1 MTRKKRFGTTTP
13 LIGGFAAVQS
23 DREGYSKGILFLIW
37 GRVAFLFLL
46 STSVVIFNHASLFP
60 PVSPEI
66 RALVISIGAYL
77 LLSAAYFVFYYR
89 KTTIRYW
96 FAFVQIMLDIPLW
109 AVLVVLTGGAD
120 SFFVF
125 LFHSSILIAGV
136 YCGGRGIIFSLI
148 MGISLYIVAALLE
161 PAELVPM
168 NLRPFAVL
176 VEHDPVAFFYRIGMD
191 VGSMLLVAALTGFL
205 VKRVSKVGEK
215 LQKTEAIFKDL
226 NKLNEAVISLVPS
239 GLITVDDRG
248 IIKTMNG
255 QARKMLNLD
264 ERASGDV
271 NITRLVDLTAE
282 ELTKSKLS
290 KEITVGSGD
299 EERIYECSVSPL
311 LNDKNE
317 AVGGV
322 IHLLE
327 ITDMLGMQR
336 ELARMERN
344 SALGNLAVGLAHE
357 IRNPLGS
364 ISGSVE
370 MIMQGSAVS
379 EEDKRLLQIVAK
391 EAKRI
396 NNLMASLLSLSR
408 QEMKLN
414 LGPFSIADLAD
425 EVVSIFRA
433 SEESFG
439 LEFDI
444 RISPSLFVE
453 ADRERIGQVLL
464 NLIKNGAESTAGR
477 EKGCVIIDA
486 EGIEGGKVEVM
497 VKDNGSGILENNV
510 SRIFE
515 DYFTTKNLGI
525 GLGLSV
531 SRQIIFRHGETIG
544 YRPGREKG
552 SVFYFTLKKA
562 AE

>member
-444 RISPSLFVE
+444 RISPSLSVE